1 MWVANFTG
9 VPVEGLYGLVH
20 DGDTVTTIQQQ
31 QRRRRRRRQQQQQQ
45 QQQRR
50 RRRRQQQQQQQQQ
63 QRPKLSGG
71 KCQERISQRRFAKF
85 VKSRIKQC
93 IYSSEQQRKFM
104 QHSLGSP

>member
-31 QRRRRRRRQQQQQQ
+31 QRR
-45 QQQRR
+45 RR

>member
-1 MWVANFTG
+1 MWVANFKG

-31 QRRRRRRRQQQQQQ
+31 QQRR
-45 QQQRR
+45 RR

>member
-31 QRRRRRRRQQQQQQ
+31 QQRR
-45 QQQRR
+45 RR